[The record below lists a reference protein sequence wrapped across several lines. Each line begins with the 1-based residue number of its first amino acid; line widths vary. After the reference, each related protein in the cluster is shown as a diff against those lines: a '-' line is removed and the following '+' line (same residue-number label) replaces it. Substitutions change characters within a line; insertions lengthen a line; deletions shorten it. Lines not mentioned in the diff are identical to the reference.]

1 MIGHTSIVAQT
12 PPEPVDIFSRFA
24 SIIIAGIT
32 ALGGILSTIIL
43 ARSGKKDKEKTTE
56 SRDVI
61 QVQVEKLFDEISE
74 LRDELHK
81 SEKRTKYQWVFIM
94 RLIEELDRHD
104 IVPPSPPEEMI
115 TDPEI
120 MRVIKDIERRHV
132 KNVADKL
139 DRKK

>member
-81 SEKRTKYQWVFIM
+81 SEKRAKDQWVFIM

-120 MRVIKDIERRHV
+120 MKVIKDIERRHV